1 MKNIKLGL
9 TMAAGILLIAA
20 CATPVLNIN
29 NAPVQTSSGQK
40 TSLDEVGKAITRA
53 GVALGWQ
60 MKTERPG
67 NIVATLNLRGHTA
80 VVDVTYNTQSYSI
93 NYKDSVNLKY
103 DGKNIHP
110 NYNGWIQNLDRG
122 IRTQISTL

>member
-1 MKNIKLGL
+1 
-9 TMAAGILLIAA
+9 
-20 CATPVLNIN
+20 
-29 NAPVQTSSGQK
+29 QTVSGQK
-40 TSLDEVGKAITRA
+40 ISLDEVGKAITRA
-53 GVALGWQ
+53 GVALSWQ
-60 MKTERPG
+60 MKTVKPG

-110 NYNGWIQNLDRG
+110 NYNGWIQNLDKG
-122 IRTQISTL
+122 IRAQISAI

>member
-1 MKNIKLGL
+1 MMDK
-9 TMAAGILLIAA
+9 IAA
-20 CATPVLNIN
+20 CATPVLNVTDV
-29 NAPVQTSSGQK
+29 PVQTNSGQK
-40 TSLDEVGKAITRA
+40 ASLDDVGKAITRA

-60 MKTERPG
+60 MKTVKPG

-80 VVDVTYNTQSYSI
+80 VVDVTYDTQTYNI
-93 NYKDSVNLKY
+93 TYKDSVNLKY

-122 IRTQISTL
+122 IRAQISAL